1 MTRVL
6 FLSIVLTI
14 FSTRMFAGQTPET
27 TNPKPLT
34 AKVSVADISIIANPE
49 TQTMTFWGEPESA
62 FEVEILDNAGK
73 MLGWAETSE
82 WDDGKV
88 IVSLGHYFPLAAVA
102 VITADGTESRMTL
115 HPDNPK
121 YSVVVPAA
129 GQAPQP
135 AAESGQGNW

>member
-1 MTRVL
+1 MPRIL
-6 FLSIVLTI
+6 FLSIVLTL
-14 FSTRMFAGQTPET
+14 FSSRMFAGQTPQNQRQEHH
-27 TNPKPLT
+27 KRSF
-34 AKVSVADISIIANPE
+34 SVGDISIIANPE

-88 IVSLGHYFPLAAVA
+88 IVSLGHYFQRAAVA
-102 VITADGTESRMTL
+102 VITAEGTESRMTL

-121 YSVVVPAA
+121 YSVAVPAP

-135 AAESGQGNW
+135 AAESVQGDW